1 MAPGQRPTINRNPPV
16 NRLTN
21 QNNVYIIRHR
31 HSNAQASSF
40 PPPRVT
46 EATRSCLVTHAA
58 STQEE
63 TNRGSNSS
71 QNKTCNYKEFRAVMH
86 ENFCGTEGAVGLTRW
101 FEKLESQFWISNT
114 CMEADEMAQG
124 LMYQVVQELGENSG
138 DKWKWNGNHYNH
150 NPSNTNNT
158 SNLNPNK
165 RLETTRVFTARQGSY
180 AGKLPHC
187 GKCGRHH
194 IDTCP
199 LACYNCGKAGHNAI
213 RQRGT
218 LQEQVSRQWESGGG
232 NQIRGNPQNP
242 QNNQRQN
249 QGNPKGNNQASTST
263 QGGRK
268 APGRV
273 YSLYAKATLK
283 DNNVVNGTF
292 LINNIYASVLFETGA
307 DRSFVSYTFSKY
319 IDIPPTALDTNYSV
333 ELADGKSLTITTIL
347 RGCTLNLQNHLFKID
362 LLPIELGS
370 FDVIIRMDW
379 MAEHHAEVVCYEK
392 YIRVPYIN
400 DMLIIQGERS
410 GIKRESRLEV
420 ISSIRTQKY
429 IDQRCQVF
437 LIQMMKEEKTEIPE
451 RRIEDVP
458 IVRDF
463 PEVFSKDLSGLPP
476 TRQVEFHIELI
487 PGATPVAR
495 TPYHLAPAEMKE
507 LAKQLKELSDKVFM
521 HLMNHVCKPYL
532 NKFVIVFIDDI
543 LIYSHNE
550 KEHEEHLKTI
560 LELLKKEELCA
571 KFSKCEFWINTIKFL
586 GHVIDSSGIHVDPAK
601 IEAVK
606 NWASPTTPSEI
617 RQFLGLAGYYRR
629 FIEGFSKIAKPMTEL
644 TQKNQKFD
652 WGEEQEEA
660 FQLLKQKLCAA
671 PILALPEGSE
681 DFVVYCDAS
690 IKGLGAVLMQR
701 MKVIAY
707 ASRQLKI
714 HEKNY
719 TTHDLELGAVVF
731 ALKIW
736 RHYLYGTKCVVFTDH
751 KSLQH
756 ILDQKDLN
764 MRQRRWIELL
774 SDYDCEIRYHPGK
787 ANVVAYALSRKER
800 IEPLRVRALVMTI
813 GLDLSSPILEAQKEA
828 VKVENLEAEDI
839 SGMLKK
845 LEARADGTLCL
856 DNRSWLPC
864 YSDIRSLIMHES
876 HKSKYFIHLGGDGFN
891 RKKLTRLYMKEIVAR
906 HGIPVYIISDR
917 DSHFTWRV
925 WQSLNKALGTQLD
938 LSTAYHPQND
948 GQSERT
954 IQTLE
959 DMLRACVIDF
969 ENGWDKHLP
978 LVEFSYN
985 NCYHTSIK
993 AAPFE
998 ALYDRKCRSPVCW
1011 AEVREA
1017 QLTGPEIIHETTENI
1032 FKIRDRMQATRDR
1045 QKSYADKRRRP
1056 LEFEVGDK
1064 VMLKVAPWKGV
1075 MRFGKHGKL
1084 NPRYIGPFRIIERI
1098 GPVAYRLELPQ
1109 ELSRVHNVFHI
1120 CNLKKCLSN
1129 DTLVIPLEEIQFD
1142 DKLNFI
1148 EEPVEIMDREVKQL
1162 KRSRIPIIKVR

>member
-1 MAPGQRPTINRNPPV
+1 MVPNADRLLERYIEGLPLNIKGNVTSSKPV
-16 NRLTN
+16 DL
-21 QNNVYIIRHR
+21 H
-31 HSNAQASSF
+31 
-40 PPPRVT
+40 
-46 EATRSCLVTHAA
+46 EA
-58 STQEE
+58 
-63 TNRGSNSS
+63 
-71 QNKTCNYKEFRAVMH
+71 
-86 ENFCGTEGAVGLTRW
+86 
-101 FEKLESQFWISNT
+101 I
-114 CMEADEMAQG
+114 EMAQG

-138 DKWKWNGNHYNH
+138 DKRKWNGNHYTH
-150 NPSNTNNT
+150 NPNNTNNT

-165 RLETTRVFTARQGSY
+165 RPETARVFTAGQGSY

-194 IDTCP
+194 TDACP
-199 LACYNCGKAGHNAI
+199 PACYNCGKAGHKAKDCRAPPRPAN
-213 RQRGT
+213 QRGPGSQGGQGSDVT
-218 LQEQVSRQWESGGG
+218 CFGCGEKGHYKNKCPNNGSQGGG
-232 NQIRGNPQNP
+232 NQIRGNQQNP

-249 QGNPKGNNQASTST
+249 QGNPKGSNQASTST
-263 QGGRK
+263 QGGRR

-273 YSLYAKATLK
+273 YSLCAEAAVK

-292 LINNIYASVLFETGA
+292 LINNVYASVLFDTGA
-307 DRSFVSYTFSKY
+307 DRSFVSYAFSKY
-319 IDIPPTALDTNYSV
+319 IDIPPTTLDTNYNV
-333 ELADGKSLTITTIL
+333 ELADGKSLTTNTIL
-347 RGCTLNLQNHLFKID
+347 RGCTLNLQNHLFEID

-370 FDVIIRMDW
+370 FDVIVGMDW
-379 MAEHHAEVVCYEK
+379 MAEHRAEVVCYEK
-392 YIRVPYIN
+392 YIRVPYRN

-410 GIKRESRLEV
+410 GIKSESRLEV

-429 IDQRCQVF
+429 IDQGCQVF

-458 IVRDF
+458 VVRDF
-463 PEVFSKDLSGLPP
+463 PEVFPEDLPGLPP

-487 PGATPVAR
+487 PGAAPVAR
-495 TPYHLAPAEMKE
+495 APYRLAPAEMKE
-507 LAKQLKELSDKVFM
+507 LAEQLKELSDKGFIRPSSSPWGAPILFVKKKDGSFWMCIDYRELNKLTVKNRYPLPRIDDLFDQLGSSIYSKVDLRSGYHQLRVREEDIPKTAFRTRYGHYEFRVLPFGLTNAPAVFVN
-521 HLMNHVCKPYL
+521 LINRVCKPYL
-532 NKFVIVFIDDI
+532 DKFVIVFIDDI
-543 LIYSHNE
+543 LIYSYNE
-550 KEHEEHLKTI
+550 KEHEEHLETI
-560 LELLKKEELCA
+560 LELLKKEELYA
-571 KFSKCEFWINTIKFL
+571 KFSKCEFWINTVKFL

-736 RHYLYGTKCVVFTDH
+736 RHYLYGTKCIVFTDH

-787 ANVVAYALSRKER
+787 ANVVADALSRKER

-813 GLDLSSPILEAQKEA
+813 GLDLPSRILEAQREA
-828 VKVENLEAEDI
+828 VKIENIKAEDI

-864 YSDIRSLIMHES
+864 YGDTRPLIMHES
-876 HKSKYFIHLGGDGFN
+876 HKSKYSIHPG
-891 RKKLTRLYMKEIVAR
+891 
-906 HGIPVYIISDR
+906 
-917 DSHFTWRV
+917 
-925 WQSLNKALGTQLD
+925 
-938 LSTAYHPQND
+938 
-948 GQSERT
+948 
-954 IQTLE
+954 
-959 DMLRACVIDF
+959 
-969 ENGWDKHLP
+969 
-978 LVEFSYN
+978 
-985 NCYHTSIK
+985 
-993 AAPFE
+993 
-998 ALYDRKCRSPVCW
+998 
-1011 AEVREA
+1011 
-1017 QLTGPEIIHETTENI
+1017 
-1032 FKIRDRMQATRDR
+1032 
-1045 QKSYADKRRRP
+1045 ADKMYHDLKMLYLWPNKKADIATYVSKCLTCAKVKAKHQRP
-1056 LEFEVGDK
+1056 SGLLVQPIYQMEVGEDN
-1064 VMLKVAPWKGV
+1064 WN
-1075 MRFGKHGKL
+1075 FNTKL
-1084 NPRYIGPFRIIERI
+1084 P
-1098 GPVAYRLELPQ
+1098 
-1109 ELSRVHNVFHI
+1109 
-1120 CNLKKCLSN
+1120 
-1129 DTLVIPLEEIQFD
+1129 
-1142 DKLNFI
+1142 
-1148 EEPVEIMDREVKQL
+1148 
-1162 KRSRIPIIKVR
+1162 